1 MKKIYLLIP
10 IIFVQILLLVYLK
23 FTAWPEMLLWPY
35 LIIHGWLPYLNIAI
49 VHTPLMLIKLSIFYR
64 IFGVGILQL
73 KIFTWVLILVL
84 DLLVFMIAKKLWNI
98 KTALIALSSFVL
110 WQVFFEGNG
119 LWFDLFMGIIV
130 LVSYFFV
137 RTKRYFWAGIFW
149 AFAFISKQ
157 TAAFFL
163 IPIGLSMIR
172 DLSRSAIKFR
182 IQDFKKFILGVL
194 PVIVLSILIL
204 WFTGILPAFFNW
216 AISFGIFV
224 LPKASGQIQLPDLKA
239 LAITVFP
246 FLILVPLI
254 WKTGKK
260 NMNFLIWAIAGA
272 LGAYPR
278 FEYFHIQ
285 PAVPYLAF
293 ATGIFFSGKF
303 LKEKII
309 KVFIIFYALGSIY
322 LFGGFFMRNFNEGVR
337 FYEQDVQDVV
347 SYVKSNTNQGD
358 TIFVMNWWDNVYALS
373 DRLPGVDP
381 WVPQLSWCMELPGI
395 QEKMVK
401 DLMSSK
407 PKLIILNPYSESGLS
422 AYIPQKV
429 YNYVTANY
437 KMKEKVDGIEILVPR
452 K

>member
-10 IIFVQILLLVYLK
+10 IILVQMLLLVYLK

-35 LIIHGWLPYLNIAI
+35 LMIHGWLPYLNIAI
-49 VHTPLMLIKLSIFYR
+49 AHTPLMLIKLAIFYK

-84 DLLVFMIAKKLWNI
+84 DFLVFVIAKKLWNM
-98 KTALIALSSFVL
+98 KTALIALSSFAL

-119 LWFDLFMGIIV
+119 LWFDLFMGAIV

-149 AFAFISKQ
+149 ALAFISKQ

-163 IPIGLSMIR
+163 IPIGIE
-172 DLSRSAIKFR
+172 
-182 IQDFKKFILGVL
+182 
-194 PVIVLSILIL
+194 IVLSKKYLVQSVKKFVAGALLVAVPFILIL

-216 AISFGIFV
+216 AVNFGIFV

-246 FLILVPLI
+246 FLIFVPLI

-260 NMNFLIWAIAGA
+260 HIYLLIWAVAGC

-285 PAVPYLAF
+285 PAVPYLAI

-309 KVFIIFYALGSIY
+309 KVFVIFYALGSIY

-358 TIFVMNWWDNVYALS
+358 AIFVMNWWDNVYALS
-373 DRLPGVDP
+373 NRLPAVNP
-381 WVPQLSWCMELPGI
+381 WMPQLSWYMELPGI
-395 QEKMVK
+395 QEKMVN
-401 DLMSSK
+401 DLTSSK
-407 PKLIILNPYSESGLS
+407 PKLIIFNPYSESGLS

-429 YNYVTANY
+429 YDYVTANY
-437 KMKEKVDGIEILVPR
+437 KMKEKADNLDILIQR
-452 K
+452 